1 MKSRLVLRISK
12 KCLTSLGYVAK
23 CPCGV
28 VPFKTAAA
36 STVADHSVALPM
48 QVRPVGI
55 SREDDQMRIEIQKTL
70 TPFQIKQRELNVEL
84 RLLKEAAKQV
94 SKNKGEKSL
103 EGAKAA
109 SEGRKQYKVTKK
121 RVEGLLV
128 DLERLFEDE
137 KKKQV

>member
-70 TPFQIKQRELNVEL
+70 TPFQKIEQSMVTRWKESNRTSFMQVAVRINK
-84 RLLKEAAKQV
+84 LLHEYWPPAERT
-94 SKNKGEKSL
+94 SSSTGE
-103 EGAKAA
+103 
-109 SEGRKQYKVTKK
+109 
-121 RVEGLLV
+121 
-128 DLERLFEDE
+128 
-137 KKKQV
+137 